1 MDSFRRLDQLIN
13 RGVTVT
19 VPVSDDGF
27 CGRECPNPNCQK
39 YFGIVLGTGL
49 EGENLP
55 CHCPYCGHAD
65 EHSSFYTKDQI
76 KHVSSVIQQKVS
88 DAMFGDLQELS
99 AKINS
104 QQDRASFLQMS
115 AKTTRSHRPTIH
127 SYDEKQLETELVC
140 SFCTL
145 RYTVYGVF
153 AYCPDCGQ
161 HNAFQILMNN
171 LEVIVKVLALSE
183 SEERTAEERD
193 NLVQNALEDCVSI
206 FDAFGREI
214 CRIHASS
221 AANPGRASKL
231 SFQNLEVAKR
241 NVSKL
246 FGFELDSGLH
256 ENQLKAGIQAFQ
268 KRHLLAHKLGI
279 VDAEY
284 LEKSGDPDAVI
295 GRKVTISIQDV
306 HQLISVVELL
316 AKNLHSGLQRKATLT
331 VLPGKIQSKIRF
343 QYPTK

>member
-19 VPVSDDGF
+19 LPVSDNGF
-27 CGRECPNPNCQK
+27 CGRECPQPDCQK

-49 EGENLP
+49 EGEDLP
-55 CHCPYCGHAD
+55 CHCPYCGYAD
-65 EHSSFYTKDQI
+65 EHSSFHTKDQL
-76 KHVSSVIQQKVS
+76 KYFSSVAQQRWS
-88 DAMFGDLQELS
+88 DAILGDLQEMS
-99 AKINS
+99 SQINS
-104 QQDRASFLQMS
+104 RQDRSSLVRAS

-153 AYCPDCGQ
+153 AFCPDCGQ
-161 HNAFQILMNN
+161 HNSFQILTNN
-171 LEVIVKVLALSE
+171 LEVIVKVLALSK

-193 NLVQNALEDCVSI
+193 NLVQNALEDCVST

-214 CRIHASS
+214 CRVHASS
-221 AANPGRASKL
+221 ATNPERVNKL
-231 SFQNLEVAKR
+231 SFQNLEGAKGV
-241 NVSKL
+241 VSQL
-246 FGFELDSGLH
+246 FGFELDNGLH
-256 ENQLKAGIQAFQ
+256 ENQFSAGIQAFQ

-284 LEKSGDPDAVI
+284 MEKSGDPDAVV
-295 GRKVTISIQDV
+295 GRKVTISTQDV
-306 HQLISVVELL
+306 HRLISVVKLL

-331 VLPGKIQSKIRF
+331 ALPGKN
-343 QYPTK
+343 TE